1 MLDFGCG
8 AGRTLR
14 HFMDEAQ
21 ACEMWGCDI
30 DEASIAWLD
39 EHLSPPLRVFRNG
52 TEPPLPHADGT
63 FDLIWAIS
71 VFTHLT
77 DTWSSWLLELRRVL
91 ADDGLLY
98 ATFMGPGTSEDIAR
112 EGWDDAHYGMNVLR
126 NGQGWELGG
135 PMVLHSPWWIEAH
148 WGRAFEVVNLK
159 PDGFATDPGAGHGAV
174 LMRKRP
180 VDVTP
185 ADLEAI
191 EPGEPRE
198 ATALAHN
205 VRQVLAE
212 VADLR
217 RAHEIQRRELEDVQ
231 RRLQIIAGS
240 RSWALTRP
248 LRRLASAVRSRR
260 P

>member
-1 MLDFGCG
+1 
-8 AGRTLR
+8 
-14 HFMDEAQ
+14 MD
-21 ACEMWGCDI
+21 
-30 DEASIAWLD
+30 
-39 EHLSPPLRVFRNG
+39 
-52 TEPPLPHADGT
+52 
-63 FDLIWAIS
+63 
-71 VFTHLT
+71 
-77 DTWSSWLLELRRVL
+77 
-91 ADDGLLY
+91 
-98 ATFMGPGTSEDIAR
+98 
-112 EGWDDAHYGMNVLR
+112 VLR

-135 PMVLHSPWWIEAH
+135 PMVLHSPWWISVH

-159 PDGFATDPGAGHGAV
+159 PDGFAADPGAGHGAV

-231 RRLQIIAGS
+231 RRLQIMAGS

-248 LRRLASAVRSRR
+248 LRRLTSGVRSRR